1 MYSTCTLNRLENE
14 EILNKLTDVYGDHF
28 SIALLDKENHH
39 PLVRAWP
46 HKNNT
51 GGFFV
56 AKIVKTSSL
65 PEKKKKDFKNNP
77 Q

>member
-1 MYSTCTLNRLENE
+1 
-14 EILNKLTDVYGDHF
+14 
-28 SIALLDKENHH
+28 LLDKENNH

-65 PEKKKKDFKNNP
+65 PEKNKKEFKNNP